1 MNRTAALLLV
11 LAFAGCAPTQF
22 IQKGTHNGVEVAY
35 RWNHPPGG
43 PSELLLRLKNT
54 AADDR
59 NVNVVLDLHYQ
70 GRTMETLEADTCIK
84 AGQTLNGKLNGI
96 YFIPERLTTA
106 QIKDGSAD
114 VEMTRTLIE
123 PATCP

>member
-1 MNRTAALLLV
+1 MMKGLHTAAILLL
-11 LAFAGCAPTQF
+11 LGCAPTQF

-35 RWNHPPGG
+35 RWNHPTGK

-54 AADDR
+54 AAEDKH
-59 NVNVVLDLHYQ
+59 VNVVLDLYYQ
-70 GRTMETLEADTCIK
+70 GRTLEMLEADTCIR

-96 YFIPERLTTA
+96 YFVPQHLTTA
-106 QIKDGSAD
+106 QIKDGSAE

-123 PATCP
+123 PGCP